1 MIVSR
6 HHNGSPHLRRQIR
19 EIHSLRTGRFHGAP
33 GRATNLPCP
42 ITPHHET
49 VTRLFR
55 EKPATGQPPSRNSRL
70 HESHFTNPPPR
81 KTARPNH
88 QQARPV
94 HQQPDQTISS
104 QTSPSARPGGKKLST
119 GQRPSASQR
128 TASQPK
134 NHQPAKKLP
143 TRPNRQQ
150 HDQTACNQ
158 TKLQPAREPSTS
170 QRTARRPKNHQ
181 PTKLPYFRALP
192 SLKALPTLAPRGR

>member
-94 HQQPDQTISS
+94 HQHDPAAKNCPPAKDRQPAKEL
-104 QTSPSARPGGKKLST
+104 P
-119 GQRPSASQR
+119 ASQR
-128 TASQPK
+128 TISRPK

-170 QRTARRPKNHQ
+170 QRTARRPKNH
-181 PTKLPYFRALP
+181 PPASRLISGPCR
-192 SLKALPTLAPRGR
+192 R